1 MTDKKICK
9 NNKLTGIAALYF
21 LGVFVGTVLYSFTPL
36 EHAELFKPAVDNF
49 ISGRFN
55 KEFSEILINSFCEP
69 FLMLAICFLLG
80 LSAVAQPAE
89 YLIPVFHGFGTG
101 ITLTGIYD
109 VYSADGIGMC
119 AVMIIPGTII
129 SAFAVII
136 AAREAL
142 NMSSEICLSSFGKNI
157 IGAKIDFK
165 LYFTKYVILCVI
177 AAIGAFAESAF
188 VFLFADF
195 WQL

>member
-9 NNKLTGIAALYF
+9 NNKLTGIATLYF
-21 LGVFVGTVLYSFTPL
+21 LGVLAGTALYVFTPL
-36 EHAELFKPAVDNF
+36 EHAELFKPAVENF

-69 FLMLAICFLLG
+69 FLMLAVCFLLG

-89 YLIPVFHGFGTG
+89 YLVPIFHGFGTG
-101 ITLTGIYD
+101 ITLAGIYD
-109 VYSADGIGMC
+109 MYSIDGIGMC
-119 AVMIIPGTII
+119 AVMVIPGTII

-136 AAREAL
+136 AVREAL
-142 NMSSEICLSSFGKNI
+142 NMSSEICLSSFVKNNV
-157 IGAKIDFK
+157 GAKIDFK
-165 LYFTKYVILCVI
+165 LYFTKYVILCIIV
-177 AAIGAFAESAF
+177 AIGAFAESAF
-188 VFLFADF
+188 VFLFVDF